1 MIKVNMNVLFEE
13 RLLDLDAITDNKVR
27 LLRQNRGRDQPIKRQ
42 RLSRSMIWDKYTF
55 LAINEKEIQKSM
67 SMGGTEEH
75 DENFEY
81 KKRIEEEE

>member
-1 MIKVNMNVLFEE
+1 
-13 RLLDLDAITDNKVR
+13 
-27 LLRQNRGRDQPIKRQ
+27 
-42 RLSRSMIWDKYTF
+42 MIWDKYTF